1 MASVERPLSAVL
13 HDILRNV
20 QDMVRSEMRLAKTE
34 VTEELGKSASA
45 GMLLAIGV
53 LLAIFGVLFV
63 LLAAVYALSNVVP
76 AWAAALIVGGAV
88 ALIAAVFV
96 GVGITRVK
104 RVRGAPKTAVTMK
117 ENVQWAKQLTR

>member
-20 QDMVRSEMRLAKTE
+20 QDMVRSEMRLARTE

-45 GMLLAIGV
+45 GTLLAIGV
-53 LLAIFGVLFV
+53 LLLIVGVLFV

-88 ALIAAVFV
+88 AVIAAVFV
-96 GVGITRVK
+96 GVGI
-104 RVRGAPKTAVTMK
+104 
-117 ENVQWAKQLTR
+117 